1 MLVINIL
8 SLMALGLVI
17 QIGGAYLVNAAVNL
31 MGDHTLAGAA
41 SSGSAIA
48 MEYEKYMNSIRSIE
62 PRQYAHVIFVAPLV
76 EEVVFRFLFLRA
88 GKMVMPFWV
97 ANILQA
103 VLFGIYHTIM
113 LQKIYGFFMGLM
125 IGCVCHYCPILYRR
139 AVLEKKEILT
149 NGSRS
154 PVDVPDSL
162 LGVAMT
168 FILHM
173 VINTTG
179 LFVAP
184 LLPANI
190 AISSQIV
197 IGILFMAAAVAACV
211 MLYLSSR
218 KGAIDIKE
226 VWKR

>member
-31 MGDHTLAGAA
+31 MSDHTLAGAA

-103 VLFGIYHTIM
+103 VLFGIYHTVM
-113 LQKIYGFFMGLM
+113 LQRIYGFLMGLM
-125 IGCVCHYCPILYRR
+125 IGCVCHYCPMLYRR
-139 AVLEKKEILT
+139 EVLEKKEIPT

-162 LGVAMT
+162 LGVAIT

-190 AISSQIV
+190 AITAQIV

-211 MLYLSSR
+211 MLFSASR

-226 VWKR
+226 EWKR